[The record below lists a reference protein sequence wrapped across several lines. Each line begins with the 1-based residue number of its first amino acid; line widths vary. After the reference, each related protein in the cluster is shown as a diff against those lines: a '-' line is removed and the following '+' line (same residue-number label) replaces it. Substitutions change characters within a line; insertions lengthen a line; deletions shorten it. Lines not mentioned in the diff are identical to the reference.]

1 MTKTCVCQEL
11 KFSKETMSIIILNM
25 CYIPITF
32 PLLSDLFGHWMESLI
47 ITFFFTEGDV
57 HLRDIQTSKLVGPI
71 DIFIILRIKIDI
83 FIICSHILEALWKR

>member
-47 ITFFFTEGDV
+47 ITFFLQKEM
-57 HLRDIQTSKLVGPI
+57 
-71 DIFIILRIKIDI
+71 
-83 FIICSHILEALWKR
+83 